1 MADLTNKEMELLNR
15 IETGRKMMIKLA
27 NLYGFNDK
35 RVIACSKELDRLI
48 VKYQEIKIHE
58 LKSSQK

>member
-15 IETGRKMMIKLA
+15 IETGRKMMIKLT

>member
-1 MADLTNKEMELLNR
+1 MELLNR
-15 IETGRKMMIKLA
+15 IETGRKMMIKLT